1 MGTRAVELRGVGGIP
16 VTAALELPP
25 GRPAASAVLVS
36 CFACLGQSPGPARL
50 CHALVSRGF
59 AVLRLDFTAPPAG
72 DGAARRPDTVPS
84 VDAVVAAAAWLRERY
99 PPARLLV
106 GHSLGGTAAAAALP
120 RLPEVA
126 ALALVS
132 APSGP
137 EPVLERLSP
146 AAREAREGELALGP
160 GRLRVDRGFLQD
172 IDAARVAQALGG
184 FPGAVLVLHAPEDR
198 YVGLEHARRLVASAR
213 RPASLLMLD
222 GADHFLSREADASFA
237 ADVLG
242 PWAARHVTPVTER
255 EAPLPQ
261 GVVEV
266 HEAGEGHFTQDVRVG
281 RHRLRVD
288 EPLGLGGED
297 TGPTP
302 YGLLLA
308 ALGACTAMTLRMY
321 AARKGWPLEHVHV
334 RLRHDRVHASDCAS
348 CETKEGKVD
357 RLERTLTLE
366 GPLTG
371 EQRAKLTEMA
381 DRCPVH
387 RTLESEVDVRTEL
400 EEDRPHDFA

>member
-1 MGTRAVELRGVGGIP
+1 VERRAVELQGADGVP
-16 VTAALELPP
+16 VTARLELPP
-25 GRPAASAVLVS
+25 GRPAASAVLVA
-36 CFACLGQSPGPARL
+36 CFACLGPSPGPSRL

-59 AVLRLDFTAPPAG
+59 AVLRLDFTAPPPEG
-72 DGAARRPDTVPS
+72 GVEGRPDTVPS

-126 ALALVS
+126 ALALVN
-132 APSGP
+132 APSGAEVARGLLP
-137 EPVLERLSP
+137 P
-146 AAREAREGELALGP
+146 AAREAGEGVVPLGP
-160 GRLRVDRGFLQD
+160 GRLRLTRGFLHD
-172 IDAARVAQALGG
+172 ADAARVARALEG
-184 FPGAVLVLHAPEDR
+184 FPGAVLALHAPEDR

-213 RPASLLMLD
+213 RPGSLVLLD
-222 GADHFLSREADASFA
+222 GADHFLSREADAGFA

-255 EAPLPQ
+255 EAPLSP
-261 GVVEV
+261 GVVDV
-266 HEAGEGHFTQDVRVG
+266 HEAGEGRFAQDVRVG

-288 EPLGLGGED
+288 EPLSLGGED

-302 YGLLLA
+302 YGLLSA
-308 ALGACTAMTLRMY
+308 ALGACTAMTLRLY
-321 AARKGWPLEHVHV
+321 ATQKGWPLEHVHI
-334 RLRHDRVHASDCAS
+334 RLRHDKVHAQDCAG
-348 CETKEGKVD
+348 CEGALKKVD
-357 RLERTLTLE
+357 RLERTVKLR
-366 GPLTG
+366 GPLTDA
-371 EQRAKLTEMA
+371 QRARLLEIA

-400 EEDRPHDFA
+400 EQ

>member
-1 MGTRAVELRGVGGIP
+1 MGTRAVELRGAGGVP
-16 VTAALELPP
+16 VTAVLELPP

-59 AVLRLDFTAPPAG
+59 AVLRVDFTAPPVG
-72 DGAARRPDTVPS
+72 SDGAQTKPDTVPS
-84 VDAVVAAAAWLRERY
+84 VDAVVEAAAWLRERY

-126 ALALVS
+126 ALALVN

-137 EPVLERLSP
+137 EPVLERLT
-146 AAREAREGELALGP
+146 AQEREAQEGEVSLGP
-160 GRLRVDRGFLQD
+160 GRLRLAKGFLHD
-172 IDAARVAQALGG
+172 ISAARVAQALGA

-198 YVGLEHARRLVASAR
+198 YVALEHARRLVAAAR
-213 RPASLLMLD
+213 RPGSLFLLD
-222 GADHFLSREADASFA
+222 GADHFLSREADAALA

-255 EAPLPQ
+255 EAPLPP

-266 HEAGEGHFTQDVRVG
+266 HEAGEGSFAQDIRTG
-281 RHRLRVD
+281 RHRLRAD
-288 EPLGLGGED
+288 EPLSVGGED
-297 TGPTP
+297 SGPTP

-321 AARKGWPLEHVHV
+321 ASRKGWPLEHVHV
-334 RLRHDRVHASDCAS
+334 RLSHDKVHAKDCED
-348 CETKEGKVD
+348 CELKTRKVD
-357 RLERTLTLE
+357 RLKRSVRLL
-366 GPLTG
+366 GPLSE
-371 EQRAKLTEMA
+371 EQRAKLTAMA

-387 RTLESEVDVRTEL
+387 QTLESEVDVLTVL
-400 EEDRPHDFA
+400 ED

>member
-1 MGTRAVELRGVGGIP
+1 MGTRAVELRGPNGVP
-16 VTAALELPP
+16 VTAKLELPP

-36 CFACLGQSPGPARL
+36 CFACLGESHGTARL

-59 AVLRLDFTAPPAG
+59 AVLRLDFTASPTH
-72 DGAARRPDTVPS
+72 DGTPRRPDTVPS
-84 VDAVVAAAAWLRERY
+84 VDAVVEAAAWLRGHY

-126 ALALVS
+126 ALAVVN

-137 EPVLERLSP
+137 EPVLERLPSHE
-146 AAREAREGELALGP
+146 RELREGDISLGP
-160 GRLRVDRGFLQD
+160 GRLRLTRGFVRD
-172 IDAARVAQALGG
+172 IDPARVAAALGG
-184 FPGAVLVLHAPEDR
+184 FPGAVLALHAPEDR
-198 YVGLEHARRLVASAR
+198 YVSLEHPRRLVAAAR
-213 RPASLLMLD
+213 RPASLVMLD
-222 GADHFLSREADASFA
+222 GADHFLSREVDAGFA

-242 PWAARHVTPVTER
+242 PWAARHVTPVAER
-255 EAPLPQ
+255 EAPLPP

-266 HEAGEGHFTQDVRVG
+266 HEAGEGRFAQDVRVG

-302 YGLLLA
+302 YGLLSA
-308 ALGACTAMTLRMY
+308 ALGACTAMTLRLY

-334 RLRHDRVHASDCAS
+334 RLSHDKVHAQDCAN
-348 CETKEGKVD
+348 CESKVGRVD
-357 RLERTLTLE
+357 RLARTLKLT
-366 GPLTG
+366 GPLTE
-371 EQRAKLTEMA
+371 EQRAKLMDIA

-400 EEDRPHDFA
+400 EE

>member
-1 MGTRAVELRGVGGIP
+1 MSSRAVELRGTGGVP
-16 VTAALELPP
+16 VTAVLELPP

-36 CFACLGQSPGPARL
+36 CFACLGSSPGPARL

-59 AVLRLDFTAPPAG
+59 AVLRLDFTARPAG
-72 DGAARRPDTVPS
+72 DDGVQPRPDTVPS
-84 VDAVVAAAAWLRERY
+84 VDAVVEAAAWLRERY

-126 ALALVS
+126 ALALVN

-137 EPVLERLSP
+137 EPVLARLAP
-146 AAREAREGELALGP
+146 TEREAGEGEVTLGP
-160 GRLRVDRGFLQD
+160 GRLRLLRGFLHD
-172 IDAARVAQALGG
+172 IAAPRVAEALGA

-198 YVGLEHARRLVASAR
+198 YVALEHARRLVAAAR
-213 RPASLLMLD
+213 RPGSLFLLD
-222 GADHFLSREADASFA
+222 GADHFLSREADAALA

-242 PWAARHVTPVTER
+242 PWAARHVAPVTER
-255 EAPLPQ
+255 EAPLPP

-266 HEAGEGHFTQDVRVG
+266 HEAGEAGPFAQDIRSG
-281 RHRLRVD
+281 RHRLRAD
-288 EPLGLGGED
+288 EPLSVGGED
-297 TGPTP
+297 SGPSP

-308 ALGACTAMTLRMY
+308 ALGACTSMTLRMY

-334 RLRHDRVHASDCAS
+334 RLSHDKVHAKDCED
-348 CETKEGKVD
+348 CETKSRKVD
-357 RLERTLTLE
+357 RLLRSVRLV
-366 GPLTG
+366 GPLTA
-371 EQRAKLTEMA
+371 EQRAKLTAMA

-387 RTLESEVDVRTEL
+387 QTLESEVDVRTVL
-400 EEDRPHDFA
+400 EE